1 MMTGIVKIMSNDTI
15 LPYLLLV
22 IEVIILIIGITDF
35 ISIVLNGDI
44 GFVLVDIEIKLL
56 FLNLFISV
64 IEITDLVMIVI

>member
-1 MMTGIVKIMSNDTI
+1 MVTRIVKIMSNVTI
-15 LPYLLLV
+15 LPDLLLV
-22 IEVIILIIGITDF
+22 IEVIILIIGIIDF